1 MKGGEKVDK
10 EILEILKVMQSDMKA
25 MQSDMKVMQ
34 SDMEIMK
41 NEQKETNNRLE
52 RVENKTNIIEVQT
65 RENTEILKALQHNSQ
80 VHKAEIDKLNITL
93 AKEAGDLKKQI
104 KNLEDRIFSL
114 EETNKSIMEMYGEH
128 EVEIRKIRRK
138 YI

>member
-1 MKGGEKVDK
+1 MEK
-10 EILEILKVMQSDMKA
+10 EILEILKTMQSDMKT
-25 MQSDMKVMQ
+25 MKSDMKTMQ
-34 SDMEIMK
+34 
-41 NEQKETNNRLE
+41 NEQKETNKRLE
-52 RVENKTNIIEVQT
+52 RVENKADIIEVQVK
-65 RENTEILKALQHNSQ
+65 ENTQILKSLQHSSQ
-80 VHKAEIDKLNITL
+80 VHKAEIDKININL
-93 AKEAGDLKKQI
+93 AKEAGNLKKQI